1 MCDAFSILSVLRL
14 ILSVFSMGMMIM
26 MLLKLL
32 MMIMMMMMMMMGVMI
47 DIRLLLGLD
56 SRMPPALQAGKY
68 SLLVQ
73 AIEPGGL
80 LGQPRSELC

>member
-14 ILSVFSMGMMIM
+14 IISLFSMGMMM
-26 MLLKLL
+26 VMLMKLL
-32 MMIMMMMMMMMGVMI
+32 MMMMMMMMVGVMI

-80 LGQPRSELC
+80 LGQPRSELR